1 MQGEEDFENQNSR
14 DSQKESKMKY
24 QNAEIKKRND
34 GRWYARYKLYPGIY
48 KYIYGRTQLE
58 CYEKLK
64 EFAENKKLVKNM
76 IQSISAPKIPPKPT
90 FGEFFE
96 TWLKQEKIPK
106 CKPNTIRQL
115 KSKYKNYFYK
125 LADRPIDEITTNE
138 IRTFLNEITSSCTK
152 DRCYIILSDIFRH
165 AINYD
170 LIQVSVMQKITHFKH
185 KDKPRKPLTHEEE
198 TLFVKQAEKSN
209 CGLIF
214 FLMLYEGL
222 RTSEAKAIT
231 PSDIKDDYIVVDKA
245 INDYGDFVP
254 TKTNNKRIVPIFDK
268 FKPYADKYR
277 GTSTTPCLGKVNK
290 HTAVKEY
297 TEIQKAT
304 NITKQMYSLRHTF
317 ATRCEEAGISV
328 KQTAQWL
335 GHSNIQTTLNN
346 YINILGAFE
355 KENIKKK
362 NDID

>member
-1 MQGEEDFENQNSR
+1 
-14 DSQKESKMKY
+14 MKY

-34 GRWYARYKLYPGIY
+34 GRWYARYKLYNGIY

-58 CYEKLK
+58 CYEKLR
-64 EFAENKKLVKNM
+64 EFADNKKLVKKC
-76 IQSISAPKIPPKPT
+76 IQAITTPKVPPKPT

-106 CKPNTIRQL
+106 CKPNTIRGL
-115 KSKYKNYFYK
+115 KSIYKNYFYK
-125 LADRPIDEITTNE
+125 LADRHIDEITTNE
-138 IRTFLNEITSSCTK
+138 IRTFLNEITSTCTK
-152 DRCYIILSDIFRH
+152 DRCHIILSDIFRH

-185 KDKPRKPLTHEEE
+185 KDKPREPFTHEEE
-198 TLFVKQAEKSN
+198 ALFIEQAEKSN
-209 CGLIF
+209 CALIF

-231 PSDIKDDYIVVDKA
+231 PADIKDDYIVVDKS

-277 GTSTTPCLGKVNK
+277 GTATTPCLGKVNK

-297 TEIQKAT
+297 RAIQEAT
-304 NITKQMYSLRHTF
+304 NISKQMYSLRHTF

-328 KQTAQWL
+328 KQTAQWM
-335 GHSNIQTTLNN
+335 GHSDIHTTLNN
-346 YINILGAFE
+346 YIGIQAAFE

-362 NDID
+362 NDIN

>member
-1 MQGEEDFENQNSR
+1 
-14 DSQKESKMKY
+14 MKY

-58 CYEKLK
+58 CYEKLR
-64 EFAENKKLVKNM
+64 EFANNKKLVKKT
-76 IQSISAPKIPPKPT
+76 IQAITTPKVEAKPT
-90 FGEFFE
+90 FGEFYE

-106 CKPNTIRQL
+106 CKQSTIRVL
-115 KSKYKNYFYK
+115 RNKYKNYLYK
-125 LADRPIDEITTNE
+125 FADRPIDEITANE
-138 IRTFLNEITSSCTK
+138 VRTFLNEITSESTR
-152 DRCYIILSDIFRH
+152 DRCYIILADIFRN
-165 AINYD
+165 AVNYD
-170 LIQVSVMQKITHFKH
+170 LIQNSVMNKVSHFKY
-185 KDKPRKPLTHEEE
+185 KEKAREPLTQDEEKH
-198 TLFVKQAEKSN
+198 FVAKAEKSN
-209 CGLIF
+209 CAIIF

-231 PSDIKDDYIVVDKA
+231 PSDIKDDYIIVDKS

-277 GTSTTPCLGKVNK
+277 GTATTPCLGKVNK
-290 HTAVKEY
+290 HTAVNEY
-297 TEIQKAT
+297 REIQKAT
-304 NITKQMYSLRHTF
+304 NISKQMYSLRHTF

-328 KQTAQWL
+328 KQTAQWM
-335 GHSNIQTTLNN
+335 GHANIQTTLNN
-346 YINILGAFE
+346 YIGIQGAFE

>member
-1 MQGEEDFENQNSR
+1 
-14 DSQKESKMKY
+14 MKY
-24 QNAEIKKRND
+24 QNAEIKRRTD

-58 CYEKLK
+58 CYEKLR
-64 EFAENKKLVKNM
+64 EFADNKKLVKKC
-76 IQSISAPKIPPKPT
+76 IQELTSPKEPPKPT
-90 FGEFFE
+90 FGEFFK

-106 CKPNTIRQL
+106 CKQSTIRQL
-115 KSKYKNYFYK
+115 ENKYKNYLYK
-125 LADRPIDEITTNE
+125 LAERSIDEITANE
-138 IRTFLNEITSSCTK
+138 IRTFLNDISSPSTK

-165 AINYD
+165 AENYD
-170 LIQVSVMQKITHFKH
+170 LIKKSIMKKISHFKY
-185 KDKPRKPLTHEEE
+185 KDKPRAPLTHEEE
-198 TLFVKQAEKSN
+198 ILFIKEAEKSN
-209 CGLIF
+209 CALIF

-231 PSDIKDDYIVVDKA
+231 PSDIKDDYIVVDKS

-277 GTSTTPCLGKVNK
+277 GTATTPCLGKVNK

-297 TEIQKAT
+297 KAIQEAT
-304 NITKQMYSLRHTF
+304 NISKQMYSLRHTF

-328 KQTAQWL
+328 KQTAQWM
-335 GHSNIQTTLNN
+335 GHANIQTTLNN
-346 YINILGAFE
+346 YIGIQGAFE

-362 NDID
+362 NDIN